1 MGGHQHGY
9 QEGHHHHGATEIDWA
24 SEGERLTRGAEL
36 HADELRRTAA
46 WLRAEQPAAR
56 LVVDVG
62 SGPGVVSC
70 LLAEAFPE
78 AEVLA
83 VDGTP
88 ELLRLA
94 EERAAALGLAG
105 RVTTR
110 RAELPGGLA
119 GVEGVD
125 LLWASRVVHHLGDQL
140 AGLGELAATLR
151 PGGLLALAEGG
162 LPTRFLP
169 REFGVGRAG
178 LQARLDAANEE
189 WFGRMRAELPG
200 AATVVEDWP
209 SLLTSAGLAPVG
221 SRTFLTELP
230 APLGPEGRAYLM
242 DRLTRQREVLDG
254 VLDAGDLATLDVLLD
269 PDAPEGLLLRP
280 DAFYLSATTVHL
292 GRAG

>member
-1 MGGHQHGY
+1 MG
-9 QEGHHHHGATEIDWA
+9 GHHHHDHDPTAIDWA
-24 SEGERLTRGAEL
+24 LEGERLTRGAEL
-36 HADELRRTAA
+36 HADELRRTFA

-56 LVVDVG
+56 RLVDAG
-62 SGPGVVSC
+62 SGPGVVAC
-70 LLAEAFPE
+70 LLAEAFPG
-78 AEVLA
+78 AGVLA

-94 EERAAALGLAG
+94 EERAVALGLAG
-105 RVTTR
+105 RLTTR

-125 LLWASRVVHHLGDQL
+125 LLWASRVVHHLGDQR
-140 AGLGELAATLR
+140 AALGELAGTLR

-162 LPTRFLP
+162 LPLRFLP
-169 REFGVGRAG
+169 REFGLGRPG

-189 WFGRMRAELPG
+189 WFARMRAELPG
-200 AATVVEDWP
+200 AVTVAEDWP
-209 SLLTSAGLAPVG
+209 SLLTGAGLAPVG

-230 APLGPEGRAYLM
+230 APLGPEARAYLV
-242 DRLTRQREVLDG
+242 DRLSRQRKVGDG
-254 VLDAGDLATLDVLLD
+254 LLDAADLATLDVLLD
-269 PDAPEGLLLRP
+269 PDSPDGLLRRP